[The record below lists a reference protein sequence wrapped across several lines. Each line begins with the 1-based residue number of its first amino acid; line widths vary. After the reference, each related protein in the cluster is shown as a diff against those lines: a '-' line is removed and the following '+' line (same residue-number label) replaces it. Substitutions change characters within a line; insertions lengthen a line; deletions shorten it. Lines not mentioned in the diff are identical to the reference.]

1 MGCVLRM
8 IVVGTGQLPNSTG
21 VVFGVGFPTHSR
33 CSFENTPMH
42 HRGVLFGREAFGRV
56 GVDFAWNVHVVKIG
70 TAGQELARVAILP
83 RSIGR
88 GTAGEYGWAR
98 RHPRLPGH
106 GLPCGF
112 AGLRFS
118 ERCVGIQALPDRC
131 RQCDYAASRPAIK
144 TIVIRPV
151 CRRRTL
157 DVHIPPGEVPGRDP
171 CVDGWGL
178 RCEQ

>member
-88 GTAGEYGWAR
+88 GTAGQYGSATW
-98 RHPRLPGH
+98 RHPAPACVAWATVWVRWSGVQRTMCRHPGVARPVPAMRLRCVAAGNQNDCH
-106 GLPCGF
+106 SSGLP
-112 AGLRFS
+112 
-118 ERCVGIQALPDRC
+118 
-131 RQCDYAASRPAIK
+131 
-144 TIVIRPV
+144 
-151 CRRRTL
+151 
-157 DVHIPPGEVPGRDP
+157 
-171 CVDGWGL
+171 
-178 RCEQ
+178 